1 MPRLS
6 VIAALVALAALCLP
20 TGSEAGAGAAPLR
33 GSEEWRLLDP
43 LRALFERHTA
53 LQVRI
58 EQRMVVR
65 IAPQPMGNRQELA
78 AQAFERAIA
87 SRYEERRMSKCIPL
101 EAIAG
106 VQTGSGNRIV
116 LFLRDTRMVSVTLD
130 KSCRARDFYSG
141 FYVERP
147 KDGRLCIERDQLRA
161 RTGATC
167 EIERLRQLVEIDD

>member
-1 MPRLS
+1 MPRMS
-6 VIAALVALAALCLP
+6 VITALLALAALCLP
-20 TGSEAGAGAAPLR
+20 TGSEAGAGAAPHR
-33 GSEEWRLLDP
+33 SSEQWRLLDP

-53 LQVRI
+53 RQIRI

-65 IAPQPMGNRQELA
+65 IAPHPLGHRQELA
-78 AQAFERAIA
+78 AQAFEREIA
-87 SRYEERRMSKCIPL
+87 SRYGERRMSKCIPL

-116 LFLRDTRMVSVTLD
+116 LFLRDTRMVSVSLD

-167 EIERLRQLVEIDD
+167 EIERLRELVEIED